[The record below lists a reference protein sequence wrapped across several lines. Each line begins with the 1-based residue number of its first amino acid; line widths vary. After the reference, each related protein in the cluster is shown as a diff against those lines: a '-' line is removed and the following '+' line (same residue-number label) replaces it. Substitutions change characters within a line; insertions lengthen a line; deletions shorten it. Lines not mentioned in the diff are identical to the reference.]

1 MHFLWIKYKLNSDKY
16 KFFNN
21 CDLNFVK
28 KLQIVL
34 INLNVNCNLFSSN
47 YSYRTISNIDKQKLT
62 TIIKMD

>member
-34 INLNVNCNLFSSN
+34 INLNVNCNPFSSD